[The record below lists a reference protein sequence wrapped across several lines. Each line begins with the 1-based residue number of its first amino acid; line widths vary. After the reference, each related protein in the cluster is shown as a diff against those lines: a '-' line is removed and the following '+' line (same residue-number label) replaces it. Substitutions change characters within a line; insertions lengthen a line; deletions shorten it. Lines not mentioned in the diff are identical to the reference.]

1 MNFPKSKVGI
11 DDHHDD
17 HDDENNQCIAG
28 RVGSIS
34 RCLHV
39 GNVGI
44 RATEDSLRTE
54 FGKFGSIEDIKIVH
68 QGGMHD

>member
-1 MNFPKSKVGI
+1 MMMIAN
-11 DDHHDD
+11 D
-17 HDDENNQCIAG
+17 HDIAG
-28 RVGSIS
+28 RIGSIS

-44 RATEDSLRTE
+44 RATEESLRAE
-54 FGKFGSIEDIKIVH
+54 FGRFGSIEDIKIVH